1 MALNN
6 NNIIIECNNNVNN
19 NVNNTE
25 EISPAKPKRERKE
38 KKDKEKIK
46 TISRWCNQLKNH
58 GFEMGGNLEG
68 NEDYENARE
77 KIRTVRLHTRKMK
90 YIFILLH
97 Q

>member
-38 KKDKEKIK
+38 KKDKDKIK
-46 TISRWCNQLKNH
+46 TTKSAKKSASSSKLVS
-58 GFEMGGNLEG
+58 E
-68 NEDYENARE
+68 NELVDQVSA
-77 KIRTVRLHTRKMK
+77 KLRLWEQQQQKVIIPTAEVC
-90 YIFILLH
+90 LH
-97 Q
+97 F